1 MSKSVYYVWKDNFLE
16 EYFALEK
23 SEMENCPILFKS
35 LTHEKCVFYEVD
47 AAGFKEAINI
57 HKDNLKQKLG
67 QEIEK
72 EDENSLHFS
81 TIDQRHNTKNVLH

>member
-23 SEMENCPILFKS
+23 SEMENSPNLFKS
-35 LTHEKCVFYEVD
+35 LTHEKCVFHEVE
-47 AAGFKEAINI
+47 ANGFKEAINL

-67 QEIEK
+67 QDIEK
-72 EDENSLHFS
+72 EEENSLHFS
-81 TIDQRHNTKNVLH
+81 AINQTHNTKNVLH